1 MNQDILKTLSEKD
14 LQRLNTLLWLGIPKA
29 KREGVRYWD
38 IADGAMSV
46 DHVSLVAFGDI
57 PDIGGTMLI
66 FRNDTG
72 ERTPW
77 RPIIVN
83 DPVSIKVSTKHLRE
97 ILDQVPDDTVEISFS
112 TRSPM
117 IIRSDFAGLKMTAM
131 IAPRIDNE

>member
-14 LQRLNTLLWLGIPKA
+14 LQRLNALLWLGIPKS

-38 IADGAMSV
+38 IADGAMSK
-46 DHVSLVAFGDI
+46 DHVSLVAFGEL
-57 PDIGGTMLI
+57 PDGSLLI
-66 FRNDTG
+66 YRNDTG

-77 RPIIVN
+77 RPITVE
-83 DPVSIKVSTKHLRE
+83 DPVSIKVSTKHLKE
-97 ILDQVPDDTVEISFS
+97 ILDQVPDDTIEISFS

-117 IIRSDFAGLKMTAM
+117 ILRSDFSGLKLTAM